1 MSTAQ
6 FEVQLVAIVTAAACA
21 VPGVF
26 LVLRR
31 LSLVSDAISH
41 AVLLGIVVAFL
52 LAGEL
57 ASPLLPV
64 GAVLTGLLTVV
75 LVDTLRNSGL
85 VREDTAI
92 GLTFPFLFSIAVI
105 LIARSAGNVHLDT
118 DAVLLGELAFAPFNR
133 LELGDFDLGPQ
144 ALWAMGATLLF
155 NVALVTLLYKEL
167 KLSAFDP
174 ELATALGLAPG
185 AVHLLLMCSV
195 SVTTLTA
202 FDAVGS
208 ILVVGL
214 MIGPPATAFLLVES
228 LGAMLFL
235 SGGLGVL
242 AAVAGYWLA
251 NLLDASIGGSI
262 ASMCGLLFLAAVVG
276 SPTRGVV
283 AVTLRRVR
291 QRRRLGAALV
301 VARLQRERQPVALA
315 TLSDTLGWDAR
326 TLAQAIADAQAEA
339 QITVDGD
346 RLRLVSPGSHPR
358 SGRYQ
363 EDPVA

>member
-6 FEVQLVAIVTAAACA
+6 VEVQLVAAVTAVACA
-21 VPGVF
+21 IPGVF

-52 LAGEL
+52 LSGEL
-57 ASPLLPV
+57 LSPLLPV
-64 GAVLTGLLTVV
+64 GAVLTGLLTVI
-75 LVDTLRNSGL
+75 LVDTLRNTGL

-105 LIARSAGNVHLDT
+105 LIARNAGNVHLDT

-133 LELGDFDLGPQ
+133 LEFGGLDFGPQ
-144 ALWAMGATLLF
+144 ALSVMGGMLVL
-155 NVALVTLLYKEL
+155 NVALVAIFYKEL

-174 ELATALGLAPG
+174 ELAAALGLAPG
-185 AVHLLLMCSV
+185 AVHLLLMGSV
-195 SVTTLTA
+195 SMTTLTA

-242 AAVAGYWLA
+242 AALLGYWLA
-251 NLLDASIGGSI
+251 NLLDASIGG
-262 ASMCGLLFLAAVVG
+262 AMAGMCGLLFLASVVG

-283 AVTLRRVR
+283 AVWLRRRR
-291 QRRRLGAALV
+291 QRRELGAALV
-301 VARLQRERQPVALA
+301 VARLERERQPVAVAALA
-315 TLSDTLGWDAR
+315 EALGWDAQ
-326 TLAQAIADAQAEA
+326 TLAQAVADAQADA
-339 QITVDGD
+339 QIVVDAD
-346 RLRLVSPGSHPR
+346 RLRLIDGQPDGF
-358 SGRYQ
+358 
-363 EDPVA
+363 

>member
-1 MSTAQ
+1 MSSAQ
-6 FEVQLVAIVTAAACA
+6 LDVQLVAAVTAVACA
-21 VPGVF
+21 IPGVF

-52 LAGEL
+52 ISGEL
-57 ASPLLPV
+57 ASPLLPI
-64 GAVLTGLLTVV
+64 GAVITGLLTVT
-75 LVDTLRNSGL
+75 LVDVLRNSGL

-105 LIARSAGNVHLDT
+105 LIARNAGNVHLDT

-133 LELGDFDLGPQ
+133 LDVGGYDLGPQ
-144 ALWAMGATLLF
+144 ALLVMGGMLLL
-155 NVALVTLLYKEL
+155 NVALVAVLYKEL

-174 ELATALGLAPG
+174 ELAAALGLAPG
-185 AVHLLLMCSV
+185 AVHLLLMASV
-195 SVTTLTA
+195 SMTTLTA

-235 SGGLGVL
+235 SGALGVV
-242 AAVAGYWLA
+242 AALAGYWVA
-251 NLLDASIGGSI
+251 NLLDASIGGAI
-262 ASMCGLLFLAAVVG
+262 AASCGALFLAALVG

-283 AVTLRRVR
+283 AVGLRRGR
-291 QRRRLGAALV
+291 QRRQLGAALV
-301 VARLQRERQPVALA
+301 VARLQREQQPVALDSLA
-315 TLSDTLGWDAR
+315 VALGWDSR
-326 TLAQAIADAQAEA
+326 TLAQAVAAAHAEA
-339 QITVDGD
+339 LIAVDGEQ
-346 RLRLVSPGSHPR
+346 LRLLPAGQAHR
-358 SGRYQ
+358 SD
-363 EDPVA
+363 E

>member
-6 FEVQLVAIVTAAACA
+6 LEIQLVAAVTAVACA
-21 VPGVF
+21 IPGVY

-52 LAGEL
+52 ISGEL
-57 ASPLLPV
+57 ASPLLPL
-64 GAVLTGLLTVV
+64 GAVATGLLTVM
-75 LVDTLRNSGL
+75 LVDVLRNSGL

-105 LIARSAGNVHLDT
+105 LIARNAGNVHLDT

-133 LELGDFDLGPQ
+133 FEFAGLDFGPQ
-144 ALWAMGATLLF
+144 ALVVMGGMLLL
-155 NVALVTLLYKEL
+155 NVALVVVLYKEL

-174 ELATALGLAPG
+174 ELAAALGFAPG

-195 SVTTLTA
+195 SMTTLTA

-228 LGAMLFL
+228 LGAMLL
-235 SGGLGVL
+235 MSGALGVG
-242 AAVAGYWLA
+242 AAILGYWVA
-251 NLLDASIGGSI
+251 NLLDASIGGAI
-262 ASMCGLLFLAAVVG
+262 AASCGTLFLAAVVG

-283 AVTLRRVR
+283 AVWLRRAR
-291 QRRRLGAALV
+291 QRRLLGAGLV
-301 VARLQRERQPVALA
+301 VARLRREQQPVALTA
-315 TLSDTLGWDAR
+315 LTQALAWDRR
-326 TLAQAIADAQAEA
+326 TLAQAVAAGQAAGLLVCE
-339 QITVDGD
+339 DGL
-346 RLRLVSPGSHPR
+346 LRLLPAGHANRPDDA
-358 SGRYQ
+358 GT
-363 EDPVA
+363 

>member
-6 FEVQLVAIVTAAACA
+6 LEVQLVAAVTAVACA
-21 VPGVF
+21 IPGVF

-52 LAGEL
+52 VSGQLV
-57 ASPLLPV
+57 SPLLPV
-64 GAVLTGLLTVV
+64 GAVMTGLLTVL
-75 LVDTLRNSGL
+75 LVDVLRNSGL

-105 LIARSAGNVHLDT
+105 LIARNAGNVHLDT

-133 LELGDFDLGPQ
+133 LEIGGLDFGPQ
-144 ALWAMGATLLF
+144 ALVVMGGMLLL
-155 NVALVTLLYKEL
+155 NVALVVVFYKEL

-174 ELATALGLAPG
+174 ELAAALGFAPG

-195 SVTTLTA
+195 SMTTLTA

-208 ILVVGL
+208 VLVVGL

-228 LGAMLFL
+228 LGAMLLL
-235 SGGLGVL
+235 SGALGVG
-242 AAVAGYWLA
+242 AALLGYWVA
-251 NLLDASIGGSI
+251 NLLDASIGG
-262 ASMCGLLFLAAVVG
+262 AMAAACGALFLAAVIG

-283 AVTLRRVR
+283 AVWLRRAR
-291 QRRRLGAALV
+291 QRRLLGANV
-301 VARLQRERQPVALA
+301 IVARLRREQRPVALTA
-315 TLSDTLGWDAR
+315 LASTLDWDTK
-326 TLAQAIADAQAEA
+326 TLARAVTAAQA
-339 QITVDGD
+339 DGLVANEGG
-346 RLRLVSPGSHPR
+346 RLRLLPESRADAPG
-358 SGRYQ
+358 G
-363 EDPVA
+363 